1 MSTEAANAAR
11 AKAAV
16 KHKVAAYIS
25 DHYTLTSLP
34 VCQGDLIRHFN
45 MPKTTVNYV
54 MRELQREQRVKCVGM
69 AIDTMR
75 DDVASNVFMYGPPD
89 ASPLAKSVVKVTTPR
104 SPYEGKPTALREV
117 RVKAPKYRGEKQP
130 PPYRA
135 EFTPMDEGSYD
146 LWIGRN
152 LAMLAR

>member
-1 MSTEAANAAR
+1 MTYVAANQAR
-11 AKAAV
+11 EKAAV
-16 KHKVAAYIS
+16 KHKVAAYIT

-34 VCQGDLIRHFN
+34 LCQGDLIRHFN

-89 ASPLAKSVVKVTTPR
+89 AKQLARSVVKATVPR
-104 SPYEGKPTALREV
+104 PTVYSAKPAPMSEPRP
-117 RVKAPKYRGEKQP
+117 KPPKYVGVSGGKYVTEWRESKERD
-130 PPYRA
+130 YWIAR
-135 EFTPMDEGSYD
+135 D
-146 LWIGRN
+146 LALTQR
-152 LAMLAR
+152 